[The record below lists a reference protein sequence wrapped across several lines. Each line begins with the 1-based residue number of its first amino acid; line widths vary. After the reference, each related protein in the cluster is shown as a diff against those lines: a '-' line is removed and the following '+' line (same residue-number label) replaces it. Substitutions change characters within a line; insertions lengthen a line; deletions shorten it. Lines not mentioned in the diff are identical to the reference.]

1 MKYPI
6 LEEAANLSLPSSGL
20 PTPSAVVESLLT
32 AEKKARKEKIGYSLE
47 DLIGNWQ
54 LRLITGTEKTRQ
66 KAGIVLGAGRYIPRF
81 IQINLQYYRSN
92 PQVTQEVR
100 VKNSVKFGFLTLC
113 LTGPVKFL
121 APKNILVFDFTTIT
135 IKFSG
140 IELYDGYIRGG
151 KAKEAEFVREK
162 LSKQAFFVYFLIQNN
177 LIAARGRGGG
187 LALWSKKFK

>member
-6 LEEAANLSLPSSGL
+6 LEEAANLSLPPSRL
-20 PTPSAVVESLLT
+20 PTPSAVVENLLT
-32 AEKKARKEKIGYSLE
+32 AEKQARKKKFGYSLE

-66 KAGIVLGAGRYIPRF
+66 KAGIVLGAGKYIPQF

-92 PQVTQEVR
+92 PQATTELR
-100 VKNSVKFGFLTLC
+100 VKNLVKFGFLTLS

-135 IKFSG
+135 VNFLGIK
-140 IELYDGYIRGG
+140 LYDGYIRGG
-151 KAKEAEFVREK
+151 KEKEARFVTEK

-187 LALWSKKFK
+187 LALWSKN